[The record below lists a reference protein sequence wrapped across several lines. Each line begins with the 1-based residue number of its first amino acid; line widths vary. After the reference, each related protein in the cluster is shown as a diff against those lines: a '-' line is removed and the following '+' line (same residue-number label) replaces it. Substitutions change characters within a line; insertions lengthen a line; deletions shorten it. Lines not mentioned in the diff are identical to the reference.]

1 MAIIIIIIIS
11 IPTVIITC
19 FVRNFY
25 ELIIL
30 YMTKRSGTRGG
41 FRLFFV
47 GGRFS
52 IAIATRHKSLRRQCP
67 RPHAVTIVSRGKRNN
82 YTTRPAVAIG
92 DRKPYR
98 VCTRRTIKY
107 GSSSYDDFFES
118 FQTGIYG
125 LPHGSAKPYRPSR
138 ITRHRVTSSL
148 LPRALRTNCPS
159 GLLVGCVSV
168 EFGTFRKQG

>member
-1 MAIIIIIIIS
+1 MAIIIIIS
-11 IPTVIITC
+11 IPTVIIAC

-30 YMTKRSGTRGG
+30 YMAKRSGKRGG

-47 GGRFS
+47 GGQFS

-92 DRKPYR
+92 DREPYR
-98 VCTRRTIKY
+98 VCMLWTIKC
-107 GSSSYDDFFES
+107 GSRPCDDFFES
-118 FQTGIYG
+118 FPTGVYG
-125 LPHGSAKPYRPSR
+125 LPHRSAKPYRPSR
-138 ITRHRVTSSL
+138 IIRHRVTSSFF
-148 LPRALRTNCPS
+148 PGALRTNCPS
-159 GLLVGCVSV
+159 GLLVGCISV
-168 EFGTFRKQG
+168 GFGTLQKQS